1 MTLLQFQT
9 DCIQA
14 SEIQR
19 SRGLDKYPRLL
30 VGTPEG
36 PPSRNKDST
45 RVARA
50 NLRQTIPNE
59 L

>member
-14 SEIQR
+14 SESQR
-19 SRGLDKYPRLL
+19 SRGLGKYPRLL

-45 RVARA
+45 RVGRA
-50 NLRQTIPNE
+50 NLR
-59 L
+59 